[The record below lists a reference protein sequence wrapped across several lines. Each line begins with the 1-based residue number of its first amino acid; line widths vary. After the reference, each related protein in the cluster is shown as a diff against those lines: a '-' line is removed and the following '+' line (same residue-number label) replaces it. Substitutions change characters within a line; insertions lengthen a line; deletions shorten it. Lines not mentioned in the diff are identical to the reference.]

1 MSEHHQKRS
10 WMDSEPTKHPNDELT
25 RASTASVVPALE
37 SDASGSLT
45 RFSAAKFSR
54 IKSEE
59 AGVQLNLAELWSY
72 RELLYFLTVRDI
84 KVRYKQTLMGV
95 AWVIIQP
102 LMTMLIFTLVFNRFV
117 HLDAGP
123 LPYPLFALSG
133 LLLWL
138 FFANAV
144 TNSTH
149 SLISNSN
156 LITKVYF
163 PRMFIPAASV
173 GAGLVDLSVAF
184 LLLIIMCFYYGVT
197 LTLNILLLPLFV
209 LLMAL
214 LALGVGLLSAAVTVK
229 YRDLRH
235 ALPFIIQ
242 LWMFASPVI
251 YPATVV
257 PSNWRWLVTINPVA
271 GAIEGFRASLT
282 GAPFSLTHVLVSV
295 AITLLLLAFS
305 IYVFRKLE
313 DSFADVI

>member
-1 MSEHHQKRS
+1 
-10 WMDSEPTKHPNDELT
+10 
-25 RASTASVVPALE
+25 
-37 SDASGSLT
+37 
-45 RFSAAKFSR
+45 
-54 IKSEE
+54 
-59 AGVQLNLAELWSY
+59 
-72 RELLYFLTVRDI
+72 
-84 KVRYKQTLMGV
+84 MGV

-102 LMTMLIFTLVFNRFV
+102 LATVLLFTLVFNRFV
-117 HLDAGP
+117 RLETGA

-149 SLISNSN
+149 SLVSNAN

-173 GAGLVDLSVAF
+173 GAGLVDLAVAF
-184 LLLIIMCFYYGVT
+184 LLLIVLSFYYGVT
-197 LTLNILLLPLFV
+197 LTLNMLLLPLFV

-251 YPATVV
+251 YPTSIV
-257 PSNWRWLVTINPVA
+257 PARWKWLVTINPVA
-271 GAIEGFRASLT
+271 GIIEGFRASLT
-282 GAPFSLTHVLVSV
+282 GLPFDWQHVLIST
-295 AITLLLLAFS
+295 AITLALLLTAG
-305 IYVFRKLE
+305 YTFRRFE
-313 DSFADVI
+313 HTFADVV

>member
-1 MSEHHQKRS
+1 
-10 WMDSEPTKHPNDELT
+10 MDLDTSKAVSRKSQATPAP
-25 RASTASVVPALE
+25 AVPRGE
-37 SDASGSLT
+37 SSLIE
-45 RFSAAKFSR
+45 SAAAASERRTR

-59 AGVQLNLAELWSY
+59 AGVELNLGELWQY
-72 RELLYFLTVRDI
+72 RELLYFLTLRDI

-102 LMTMLIFTLVFNRFV
+102 LLTVLIFTLVFNRFV
-117 HLDAGP
+117 RLDTGS

-144 TNSTH
+144 TNSTN
-149 SLISNSN
+149 SLLSNSN

-163 PRMFIPAASV
+163 PRLFIPAASV
-173 GAGLVDLSVAF
+173 GAGLVDLGVAF
-184 LLLIIMCFYYGVT
+184 LLLIALCIYYGVAFT
-197 LTLNILLLPLFV
+197 MNLLLVPLFI

-214 LALGVGLLSAAVTVK
+214 LALGVGLLSAAMTVK

-251 YPATVV
+251 YPASVV
-257 PSNWRWLVTINPVA
+257 PEKWKWLLLVNPVA
-271 GAIEGFRASLT
+271 GIIEGFRASLT
-282 GAPFSLTHVLVSV
+282 GRPFNWLHLFISA
-295 AITLLLLAFS
+295 AITFALLIFS
-305 IYVFRKLE
+305 VYIFRRFE
-313 DSFADVI
+313 DTFADVV

>member
-1 MSEHHQKRS
+1 
-10 WMDSEPTKHPNDELT
+10 MDLETSKAVSRESPATLASAVPHGASSFTE
-25 RASTASVVPALE
+25 STASE
-37 SDASGSLT
+37 RRT
-45 RFSAAKFSR
+45 R

-59 AGVQLNLAELWSY
+59 AGVELNLGELWQY
-72 RELLYFLTVRDI
+72 RELLYFLTLRDI

-102 LMTMLIFTLVFNRFV
+102 LLTVLIFTLVFNRFV
-117 HLDAGP
+117 RLDTGS

-144 TNSTH
+144 TNSTN
-149 SLISNSN
+149 SLLSNSN

-163 PRMFIPAASV
+163 PRLFIPAASV
-173 GAGLVDLSVAF
+173 GAGLVDLGVAF
-184 LLLIIMCFYYGVT
+184 LLLIALCIYYGVA
-197 LTLNILLLPLFV
+197 LTMNLLLVPLFI

-214 LALGVGLLSAAVTVK
+214 LALGVGLLSAAMTVK

-251 YPATVV
+251 YPASVV
-257 PSNWRWLVTINPVA
+257 PEKWKWLLLVNPVA
-271 GAIEGFRASLT
+271 GIIEGFRASLT
-282 GAPFSLTHVLVSV
+282 GRPFNWLHLFISA
-295 AITLLLLAFS
+295 AITFALLIFS
-305 IYVFRKLE
+305 VYIFRRFE
-313 DSFADVI
+313 DTFADVV

>member
-1 MSEHHQKRS
+1 MDIENSKRAKPDIPRAVS
-10 WMDSEPTKHPNDELT
+10 ARTVAAVDSDPSEPPELLARHRHT
-25 RASTASVVPALE
+25 L
-37 SDASGSLT
+37 
-45 RFSAAKFSR
+45 

-59 AGVQLNLAELWSY
+59 SRVHLNLGELWQH
-72 RELLYFLTVRDI
+72 RELLYFLTLRDI

-102 LMTMLIFTLVFNRFV
+102 LTTVLIFTLVFNRFV
-117 HLDAGP
+117 RLDAGS

-149 SLISNSN
+149 SLVSNAN

-173 GAGLVDLSVAF
+173 AAGLVDLSVAF
-184 LLLIIMCFYYGVT
+184 LLLVVLCFYYGVA
-197 LTLNILLLPLFV
+197 LSLSILLLPLFV
-209 LLMAL
+209 LMMAL
-214 LALGVGLLSAAVTVK
+214 LALGVGLFSAAVTVK

-251 YPATVV
+251 YPTSIV
-257 PSNWRWLVTINPVA
+257 PQRWKWLLLVNPIA
-271 GAIEGFRASLT
+271 GIIEGFRASLT
-282 GAPFSLTHVLVSV
+282 GRPFDWVHVSIAAVITLAVLVCS
-295 AITLLLLAFS
+295 AYI
-305 IYVFRKLE
+305 FRRFE
-313 DSFADVI
+313 DTFADVV

>member
-1 MSEHHQKRS
+1 
-10 WMDSEPTKHPNDELT
+10 MDLQTSKGRELP
-25 RASTASVVPALE
+25 RDISASSVRHVE
-37 SDASGSLT
+37 SDSTNLDFDPPRRAL
-45 RFSAAKFSR
+45 

-59 AGVQLNLAELWSY
+59 AGVLLNLAELWYY
-72 RELLYFLTVRDI
+72 RELLYFLTLRDV
-84 KVRYKQTLMGV
+84 KVRYKQTVMGL

-102 LMTMLIFTLVFNRFV
+102 LGTMLIFTLVFNRFV
-117 HLDAGP
+117 RLDAGP

-144 TNSTH
+144 TNSTY
-149 SLISNSN
+149 SLVSNSN

-173 GAGLVDLSVAF
+173 GAGLVDLGVAF
-184 LLLIIMCFYYGVT
+184 LLLLAMCFYYGVS
-197 LTLNILLLPLFV
+197 LSLHSLLLPLII

-214 LALGVGLLSAAVTVK
+214 LALSVGLLSAALTVK

-251 YPATVV
+251 YPVSVV
-257 PSNWRWLVTINPVA
+257 PEKWKWLLTVNPVA
-271 GAIEGFRASLT
+271 GIIEGFRASLT
-282 GAPFSLTHVLVSV
+282 GLPFNWFHLSIAAATTLVLLVCSV
-295 AITLLLLAFS
+295 
-305 IYVFRKLE
+305 YVFRRFE
-313 DSFADVI
+313 DTFADVV

>member
-1 MSEHHQKRS
+1 
-10 WMDSEPTKHPNDELT
+10 MDFEPSKQPGGELSQGTTAQTT
-25 RASTASVVPALE
+25 RIPESDPRRFSSTADPEIFA
-37 SDASGSLT
+37 
-45 RFSAAKFSR
+45 R

-59 AGVQLNLAELWSY
+59 SGTQLNLGELWRY
-72 RELLYFLTVRDI
+72 RELLYFLTLRDI

-117 HLDAGP
+117 RLDAGP

-149 SLISNSN
+149 SLVSNSN

-163 PRMFIPAASV
+163 PRLFIPAASV

-184 LLLIIMCFYYGVT
+184 LLLLVLCFYYGVT
-197 LTLNILLLPLFV
+197 LTLSILLLPLFV

-214 LALGVGLLSAAVTVK
+214 LALAVGLLAAALTVK

-251 YPATVV
+251 YPTSVV
-257 PSNWRWLVTINPVA
+257 PAKWKWLVTINPVA

-282 GAPFSLTHVLVSV
+282 GTSLSLTHVLVSV
-295 AITLLLLAFS
+295 GTTLALLFFS
-305 IYVFRKLE
+305 VYVFRKLE